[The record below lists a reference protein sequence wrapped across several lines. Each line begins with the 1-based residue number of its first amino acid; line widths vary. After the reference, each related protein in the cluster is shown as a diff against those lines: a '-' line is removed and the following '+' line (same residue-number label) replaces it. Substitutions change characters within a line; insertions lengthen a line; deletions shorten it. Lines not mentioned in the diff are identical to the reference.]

1 MTGEIYSLDEN
12 GWKCTNSLW
21 KALETGAVSNPT
33 ARMWEKK
40 RTGIVSVVGAG
51 GKTTVIRRLREECI
65 AEKIPHIVS
74 TTTHMQTGPE
84 ECFVKEPDLEQIKSV
99 LEKKGTVWMGIPI
112 SKEKMG
118 SFPVD
123 FLINVENLQ
132 VWMFLEADGAKRL
145 PVKAPRDTEPVILK
159 GTTHVI
165 SVYGLD
171 GIGQQIKEC
180 CCRPEHVA
188 QILGKN
194 TDEILEWK
202 DLVKLALSPWG
213 GRKSVTSEMEYH
225 VILNKADTKEQKKL
239 ARKIAEAIMERA
251 QMSERERECSD
262 NQAYSVVKSVHITSR
277 LYSKCN
283 L

>member
-1 MTGEIYSLDEN
+1 MTGEIYSLDES
-12 GWKCTNSLW
+12 GWKCTESLW

-40 RTGIVSVVGAG
+40 RTGIVNVVGAG

-84 ECFVKEPDLEQIKSV
+84 ECFVKEADLNQIKSV
-99 LEKKGTVWMGIPI
+99 LKEKGTVWMGIPI
-112 SKEKMG
+112 SEEKMG
-118 SFPVD
+118 SFSLD
-123 FLINVENLQ
+123 FLENVENFG
-132 VWMFLEADGAKRL
+132 VWMFLEADGAKCL
-145 PVKAPRDTEPVILK
+145 PVKAPRETEPIILK

-165 SVYGLD
+165 NVYGLD
-171 GIGQQIKEC
+171 GIGYRIEKS
-180 CCRPEHVA
+180 CCRPEYVA

-202 DLVKLALSPWG
+202 DLVELALSPWG
-213 GRKSVTSEMEYH
+213 GRKSVTGEMDYH

-251 QMSERERECSD
+251 QMSEWEREGSD
-262 NQAYSVVKSVHITSR
+262 NQAYSVVKSVHITSW
-277 LYSKCN
+277 LYSKYN

>member
-12 GWKCTNSLW
+12 GWKWTDSLW
-21 KALETGAVSNPT
+21 KALETGAVSNPM
-33 ARMWEKK
+33 ARMWGKK

-51 GKTTVIRRLREECI
+51 GKTTVIRRLREECL

-118 SFPVD
+118 SFPLD
-123 FLINVENLQ
+123 FLINVENLN
-132 VWMFLEADGAKRL
+132 VWMFLEADGAKCL

-171 GIGQQIKEC
+171 GIGQQIQEC

-188 QILGKN
+188 QILNKN

-202 DLVKLALSPWG
+202 DLVKLALSPCG
-213 GRKSVTSEMEYH
+213 GRKSVTNEMEYH

-239 ARKIAEAIMERA
+239 ARKK
-251 QMSERERECSD
+251 Q
-262 NQAYSVVKSVHITSR
+262 
-277 LYSKCN
+277 L
-283 L
+283 